1 MKEEN
6 WQIRV
11 SLSQII
17 KVVNNLN
24 IKYSAEEKTLPIFEL
39 SLMDEVD

>member
-39 SLMDEVD
+39 SLMDEID